1 MSTKDQL
8 LYSDLHGSA
17 IRFAAEQ
24 RDLAESIA
32 QLRQIADGNEAVL
45 SEAAGITV
53 GSWYAWPSTH
63 VGYELVA
70 AGMLIMASGH
80 DGKPM
85 DYDELER
92 WTRAGFERGNKV
104 PQGEG

>member
-1 MSTKDQL
+1 M
-8 LYSDLHGSA
+8 
-17 IRFAAEQ
+17 RCAAE
-24 RDLAESIA
+24 RRNLAASIA
-32 QLRQIADGNEAVL
+32 ELRQIADGNEAVL

-53 GSWYAWPSTH
+53 GSWYAWRSTRP
-63 VGYELVA
+63 GFELVA
-70 AGMLIMASGH
+70 AGMLIMASGN